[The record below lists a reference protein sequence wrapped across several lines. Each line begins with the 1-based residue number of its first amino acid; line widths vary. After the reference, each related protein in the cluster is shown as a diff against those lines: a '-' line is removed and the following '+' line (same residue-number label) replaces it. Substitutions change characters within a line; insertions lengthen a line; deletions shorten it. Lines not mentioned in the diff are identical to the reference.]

1 MSTTTIQPD
10 APTPASAD
18 PAPGLDYAGPVAEKP
33 FSGQGYQLPTWPFR
47 VPPEIADGSRHGRH
61 PVVVV
66 GAGLAGLTAAC
77 ELALRGI
84 PAIVLDEDDTVG
96 VRGASSR
103 GICYAQKSLEV
114 FRRLGIFDRVAAKG
128 VRWSVGRTLAG
139 NDVVYSFDLS
149 NTASP
154 EGSRQPPFINLQ
166 QFYVEW
172 FLAERA
178 MELGHVDLR
187 WKSRV
192 VGVTQDDDSVT
203 LQVDTPAGRYAVQAD
218 WVIDATGIHSPIRN
232 AFGLQTHAAA
242 GVDRWC
248 ISDVRFRSRP
258 PIERWT
264 WVEAPFNEN
273 RAVWQH
279 LMADDVWR
287 LDYQMEPDADPEHVS
302 RAEVVAERLRRQFG
316 DGVEYELVWVGPY
329 AYRSHLLD
337 TFRHDRVLF
346 IGDCAHVMSPF
357 GARGGN
363 SGIQDADNLVWKLAL
378 VLEGRASPALLDS
391 YHDERREGAIQN
403 ITITNRTAR
412 FLSPR
417 SPAERMIRN
426 AIVSLAREFP
436 FAQPLVNTGRLSS
449 ANTYSGSC
457 LVLGRGAG
465 RSIQN
470 VAIDA
475 PAGDLAGLL
484 EGGGLRTMLFAADAA
499 AARTLAACLSAGDAG
514 RVSVTAWLLADDA
527 QAPDAGAAANADADA
542 ALPVVRSPALARQ
555 LGLAAGEVAIV
566 RPDLYHAGCLPATD
580 AAARLARA
588 LDAGSGAAP
597 HEQAST
603 TTSAARRAV
612 HAR

>member
-1 MSTTTIQPD
+1 MSATTFHPGM
-10 APTPASAD
+10 PASGVDIA
-18 PAPGLDYAGPVAEKP
+18 PARQSYAGPVAERP

-47 VPPEIADGSRHGRH
+47 VPPDIADGSGHGRH
-61 PVVVV
+61 RVVVV

-84 PAIVLDEDDTVG
+84 AAIVLDEDDTVG

-114 FRRLGIFDRVAAKG
+114 FRRLGIYDRVARKG

-139 NDVVYSFDLS
+139 EDIVYSFDLS
-149 NTASP
+149 GTASS
-154 EGSRQPPFINLQ
+154 EGSRQPPFINIQ

-178 MELGHVDLR
+178 IELGHVDLR

-192 VGVTQDDDSVT
+192 VDVTQDADAVT
-203 LQVDTPAGRYAVQAD
+203 LEVDTPAGRYSVQAD

-232 AFGLQTHAAA
+232 AFGLQTHPAA

-302 RAEVVAERLRRQFG
+302 RPEVVAERLRRQFG
-316 DGVEYELVWVGPY
+316 EGVEYELVWVGPY

-337 TFRHDRVLF
+337 AFRHGRVLF
-346 IGDCAHVMSPF
+346 AGDCAHVMSPF

-378 VLEGRASPALLDS
+378 VLEGSASPALLDS

-426 AIVSLAREFP
+426 AIISLAREFP

-449 ANTYSGSC
+449 ANTYFDSC
-457 LVLGRGAG
+457 LALGRGAG
-465 RSIQN
+465 RSVQN

-475 PAGDLAGLL
+475 PAGDLLGLL
-484 EGGGLRTMLFAADAA
+484 EAGGLRTMLFAADAGA
-499 AARTLAACLSAGDAG
+499 ERTLAARLAAGDAG
-514 RVSVTAWLLADDA
+514 RLQVTAWRLDDGA
-527 QAPDAGAAANADADA
+527 QSAASDLQTQPGSEESLGC
-542 ALPVVRSPALARQ
+542 ALPRVRSAALARQ
-555 LGLAAGEVAIV
+555 LALQPGEVAIV
-566 RPDLYHAGCLPATD
+566 RPDLYHAGCLPAAE

-588 LDAGSGAAP
+588 LGVPETA
-597 HEQAST
+597 
-603 TTSAARRAV
+603 